1 MDKLNFKLY
10 PFQMDILKSVMDNRY
25 TVVNCSRR
33 VGKSY
38 SMTITALLKALNK
51 PNQHILIVSPT
62 QSMTLNT
69 YWKPLLD
76 FVRDIRPMPTIK
88 VMEKEVHFEN
98 GSTISLGSC
107 DKIDKLRGRSP
118 NPNLI
123 ILDEFSFVRSADA
136 EELFVSVLQPY
147 SAVKDANCKFVVIS
161 TPKGYNYYKKLFD
174 RGNDKKFDEWNS
186 INYDCYSARPDL
198 KKTFD
203 RLKLEMDP
211 KQFSQ
216 EMLAHFITEGNA
228 VFLNFDDILNLKH
241 DIADVQEQEPLV
253 ISVDQNVGLMSCI
266 VARVKSSAGTN
277 HIEIINE
284 HEGEFK
290 DIPSLIG
297 GLKEL
302 YPTNRITITPD
313 SSMAARSAQAGI
325 GNDSIRQLKQAG
337 FSIRMDKKNPGILD
351 SVNVVNAMLL
361 NGSGVRQV
369 KIHPRNVKLIEAIK
383 SATWNENTGNNLV
396 KDNKTDHLQDCFRYL
411 LWYFKKTNAP
421 TIIRGFN
428 F

>member
-1 MDKLNFKLY
+1 MDKLDFNLY
-10 PFQMDILKSVMDNRY
+10 PFQMDILNSVMKNRY

-38 SMTITALLKALNK
+38 GTTVIALLKALNK

-76 FVRDIRPMPTIK
+76 FLRQIRPFPNVK
-88 VMEKEVHFEN
+88 VMEKEIWFEN
-98 GSTISLGSC
+98 GSSICLGSA

-123 ILDEFSFVRSADA
+123 IMDEFSFVRSSDA

-147 SAVKDANCKFVVIS
+147 SAVKQANCKFIIIS
-161 TPKGYNYYKKLFD
+161 TPKGYNFYKKLFD
-174 RGNDKKFDEWNS
+174 RGNDKDFKEWNS
-186 INYDCYSARPDL
+186 INYNCYEARPDL
-198 KKTFD
+198 KETFD
-203 RLKLEMDP
+203 NLKLEMDP
-211 KQFSQ
+211 KQFNQ
-216 EMLAHFITEGNA
+216 ELLAQFITEGNA
-228 VFLNFDDILNLKH
+228 VFINFDDLLNLKH
-241 DIADVQEQEPLV
+241 DIAGVQEHEPLV

-266 VARVKSSAGTN
+266 VARVKSSAGVN

-284 HEGEFK
+284 HEGQFK

-297 GLKEL
+297 GIREL

-313 SSMAARSAQAGI
+313 SSMAARSAAAGI
-325 GNDSIRQLKQAG
+325 GNDSIKQLKQAG
-337 FSIRMDKKNPGILD
+337 FNIRMDKKNPGILD
-351 SVNVVNAMLL
+351 SINVANAMLL
-361 NGSGVRQV
+361 NGNGIRQI
-369 KIHPRNVKLIEAIK
+369 KIHPKCTKLIEAIK

-396 KDNKTDHLQDCFRYL
+396 KDNKTDHLCDCFRYL
-411 LWYFKKTNAP
+411 LWYFKRTNGP
-421 TIIRGFN
+421 TMVRSFH

>member
-1 MDKLNFKLY
+1 MDKLDFNLY
-10 PFQMDILKSVMDNRY
+10 PFQMDMLKSVMENRY

-38 SMTITALLKALNK
+38 GTTIIALLKALNK

-69 YWKPLLD
+69 YWKPLQD
-76 FVRDIRPMPTIK
+76 FIRDINPSPNIK
-88 VMEKEVHFEN
+88 VMEKEIWFEN
-98 GSTISLGSC
+98 GSSICLGSA

-123 ILDEFSFVRSADA
+123 IMDEYSFVRSADA

-147 SAVKDANCKFVVIS
+147 SAVKQANCKFIVIS
-161 TPKGYNYYKKLFD
+161 TPKGYNFYKKLFD
-174 RGNDKKFDEWNS
+174 RGNDPMFDEWNS
-186 INYDCYSARPDL
+186 INYDCYTARPDL
-198 KKTFD
+198 KDTFD
-203 RLKLEMDP
+203 RLKLEMDE
-211 KQFSQ
+211 KQFNQ
-216 EMLAHFITEGNA
+216 EMLAQFITEGNS
-228 VFLNFDDILNLKH
+228 VFINFDDILNLKH
-241 DIADVQEQEPLV
+241 DIMGVQEHEPLV
-253 ISVDQNVGLMSCI
+253 ISVDQNVGLMSCL
-266 VARVKSSAGTN
+266 VGRVKSSNGIN

-290 DIPSLIG
+290 DIPQLIG
-297 GLKEL
+297 GIKEL

-313 SSMAARSAQAGI
+313 SSMAARSATAGI
-325 GNDSIRQLKQAG
+325 GNDSIKQLKQAG

-351 SVNVVNAMLL
+351 SVNVANAMLL
-361 NGSGVRQV
+361 SGDGKRLV
-369 KIHPRNVKLIEAIK
+369 KIHPRCHKLIEAIK
-383 SATWNENTGNNLV
+383 AATWNEATGNNLV

-411 LWYFKKTNAP
+411 LWYFRRVNKP
-421 TIIRGFN
+421 TIIRGFS

>member
-1 MDKLNFKLY
+1 MDKLDFNLY
-10 PFQMDILKSVMDNRY
+10 PFQMDILNSVMKNRY

-38 SMTITALLKALNK
+38 GTTVIALLKALNK

-76 FVRDIRPMPTIK
+76 FLRQIRPFPNVK
-88 VMEKEVHFEN
+88 VMEKEIWFEN
-98 GSTISLGSC
+98 GSSICLGSA

-123 ILDEFSFVRSADA
+123 IMDEFSFVRSSDA

-147 SAVKDANCKFVVIS
+147 SAVKEANCKFIIIS
-161 TPKGYNYYKKLFD
+161 TPKGYNFYKKLFD
-174 RGNDKKFDEWNS
+174 RGNDKTFKEWNS
-186 INYDCYSARPDL
+186 INYSCYEARPDL
-198 KKTFD
+198 KETFD
-203 RLKLEMDP
+203 NLKLEMDP
-211 KQFSQ
+211 KQFNQ
-216 EMLAHFITEGNA
+216 ELLAQFITEGNA
-228 VFLNFDDILNLKH
+228 VFINFDDLLNLKH
-241 DIADVQEQEPLV
+241 DIAGVQEHEPLV

-266 VARVKSSAGTN
+266 VARVKSSAGVN

-284 HEGEFK
+284 HEGQFK

-297 GLKEL
+297 GIREL

-313 SSMAARSAQAGI
+313 SSMAARSAAAGI
-325 GNDSIRQLKQAG
+325 GNDSIKQLKQAG
-337 FSIRMDKKNPGILD
+337 FNIRMDKKNPGILD
-351 SVNVVNAMLL
+351 SINVANAMLL
-361 NGSGVRQV
+361 NGNGIRQI
-369 KIHPRNVKLIEAIK
+369 KIHPKCTKLIEAIK

-396 KDNKTDHLQDCFRYL
+396 KDNKTDHLCDCFRYL
-411 LWYFKKTNAP
+411 LWYFKRTNGP
-421 TIIRGFN
+421 TMVRSFH